1 MLRDLF
7 LAAGLLA
14 LLALA
19 TATIPSH
26 ILLRN
31 SWRFRVAVG
40 LTAGLAAGANMALPA
55 LQQVM
60 VPFNAPPLS
69 TAIAMLIFGPVA
81 GLTSAAT
88 VALFHLALHP
98 STHDALGLACMLA
111 TAGLAYGWH
120 QVRQRSRL

>member
-60 VPFNAPPLS
+60 VPPKAVPHFKRGLELKKRVNIVS
-69 TAIAMLIFGPVA
+69 EVA
-81 GLTSAAT
+81 EVERL
-88 VALFHLALHP
+88 VA
-98 STHDALGLACMLA
+98 
-111 TAGLAYGWH
+111 
-120 QVRQRSRL
+120 